1 MIVQLNME
9 NKIKHHWIEK
19 ISGVTRLI
27 MSILFSLIIYF
38 ILLSF
43 KIENHSRIILS
54 WDTFCMTS
62 LSFCWILFFSTNE
75 NELCHIVAKQ
85 DENLKT
91 IFSIVIIA
99 IVLSLF
105 GTLSLINQ
113 TADIRENKLF
123 HSITSLSPVVFSWL
137 LLHTTFTIRYAHL
150 YHDHNKLNT
159 GSRIGGI
166 KFPGKSKPD
175 YLDFAYFS
183 FVIGM
188 TFQVSDVI
196 ITSKTIRRFALMH
209 SLISFLFN
217 TIIVALTISAISNL
231 K

>member
-1 MIVQLNME
+1 ME
-9 NKIKHHWIEK
+9 NKIKHIWIEK

-27 MSILFSLIIYF
+27 ISILFSLIVYF
-38 ILLSF
+38 VLLSF
-43 KIENHSRIILS
+43 EIDNQSRIILS
-54 WDTFCMTS
+54 WDTFCITS
-62 LSFCWILFFSTNE
+62 LFFCWILFFSTNE

-113 TADIRENKLF
+113 TSNITENKLF
-123 HSITSLSPVVFSWL
+123 HSIISLSPVVFSWL

-150 YHDHNKLNT
+150 YHDHNELNT
-159 GSRIGGI
+159 GSSIGGI